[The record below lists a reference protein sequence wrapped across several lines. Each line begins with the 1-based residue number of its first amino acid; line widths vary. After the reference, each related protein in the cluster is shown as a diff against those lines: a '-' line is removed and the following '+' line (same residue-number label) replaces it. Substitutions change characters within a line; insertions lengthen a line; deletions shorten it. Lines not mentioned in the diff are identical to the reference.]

1 MTGQNYQL
9 PIHTILMRG
18 QLDDTLIILPVW
30 PDDIYLSTL
39 SITIAP
45 EVHHLL
51 ELGFK
56 GSETSIPAFSEW
68 WTALISDSE
77 FDPALCFVLKDKDGI
92 IGYAQC
98 WTSSFIKDLVIHP
111 KRRKQGLGNL
121 LLQQIFHD
129 FKERGFKT
137 VELKVLS
144 NNIGAIKLYTSSGMQ
159 II

>member
-1 MTGQNYQL
+1 MTYQL
-9 PIHTILMRG
+9 PIHTILMQR
-18 QLDDTLIILPVW
+18 QLDDTSTILPVW
-30 PDDIYLSTL
+30 PDDIHLSTI

-45 EVHHLL
+45 EVHALL

-56 GSETSIPAFSEW
+56 GSETSIAVFSEW

-77 FDPALCFVLKDKDGI
+77 FDPALCFILNDKDGI

-111 KRRKQGLGNL
+111 RRRKQGLGNL
-121 LLQQIFHD
+121 LLQQVFHD
-129 FKERGFKT
+129 FKKRGFKA

-144 NNIGAIKLYTSSGMQ
+144 NNIGAIKLYSSSGMQ

>member
-9 PIHTILMRG
+9 PIHTILMQRK
-18 QLDDTLIILPVW
+18 LDDTSIILPVC
-30 PDDIYLSTL
+30 PDDIHLSPF

-45 EVHHLL
+45 EVHALL

-56 GSETSIPAFSEW
+56 GSETSISVFSEW

-77 FDPALCFVLKDKDGI
+77 FDPSLCFVLKDKDGI
-92 IGYAQC
+92 IGYSQC
-98 WTSSFIKDLVIHP
+98 WTSSFIKDLVVHP
-111 KRRKQGLGNL
+111 RRRKQGLGNL
-121 LLQQIFHD
+121 LLQQIFHE

-144 NNIGAIKLYTSSGMQ
+144 NNISAIKLYSSSGMQ